1 MQKESVKYF
10 SAKRIISYLMIL
22 ILIPAT
28 LILFWHFG
36 DRKYYLCS
44 LLLIIYSMIPFFLS
58 FEKRKPQA
66 RELVSIAVMCAIAV
80 VSRAAFM
87 MLPHF
92 KPMLGIIM
100 ITGMAFGASRFPY
113 RCPGRFCQQLSVR
126 TGSVDSMADVRI
138 RHRRTSGRTAC
149 PQRDHDREK
158 TRPYSSDRFSDHS
171 LHCGTDS
178 GYLHRIHH
186 EQCDHGGIRR
196 GDLSVRT
203 SGKHCPRDSDSTDS
217 FNLMQTTYG
226 EAGAYPY
233 QIWNDG

>member
-100 ITGMAFGASRFPY
+100 ITGMAFGAEAGFLTGALGAFVSNFLFGQGPWTPWQMFGYGIGGLLAGLLARKGIMTEKK
-113 RCPGRFCQQLSVR
+113 RVR
-126 TGSVDSMADVRI
+126 TAVIGFLIILCIVGPILDTCTVR
-138 RHRRTSGRTAC
+138 RHPQGRSIC
-149 PQRDHDREK
+149 QDFR
-158 TRPYSSDRFSDHS
+158 
-171 LHCGTDS
+171 
-178 GYLHRIHH
+178 
-186 EQCDHGGIRR
+186 
-196 GDLSVRT
+196 
-203 SGKHCPRDSDSTDS
+203 
-217 FNLMQTTYG
+217 
-226 EAGAYPY
+226 
-233 QIWNDG
+233 

>member
-1 MQKESVKYF
+1 
-10 SAKRIISYLMIL
+10 MIL

-100 ITGMAFGASRFPY
+100 ITGMAFGAEAGFLTGALGALSAT
-113 RCPGRFCQQLSVR
+113 FC
-126 TGSVDSMADVRI
+126 
-138 RHRRTSGRTAC
+138 
-149 PQRDHDREK
+149 
-158 TRPYSSDRFSDHS
+158 SDRVRGLHGRCSDTAS
-171 LHCGTDS
+171 ADFWQDCLPAKGS
-178 GYLHRIHH
+178 
-186 EQCDHGGIRR
+186 
-196 GDLSVRT
+196 
-203 SGKHCPRDSDSTDS
+203 
-217 FNLMQTTYG
+217 
-226 EAGAYPY
+226 
-233 QIWNDG
+233 